1 MNRSLLAIFRNPS
14 VPRCHDSYAAFSF
27 RGIALVVSLGAVLG
41 CGGETKTDCPDPV
54 AQTPEYMTETEKK
67 LARLKTG
74 FDPNCK

>member
-1 MNRSLLAIFRNPS
+1 M
-14 VPRCHDSYAAFSF
+14 
-27 RGIALVVSLGAVLG
+27 ALVVSLGAVLG
-41 CGGETKTDCPDPV
+41 CGGEPKTDCPDPV